1 MISPSQPPLLA
12 FTRALEFAAHK
23 HTDQRRKGL
32 RAEPYI
38 NHLAEVAHL
47 VAEATGG
54 EDVEAVIAGLLH
66 DTMEDTDTSREELE
80 KMFGPTIAAIV
91 SEVTDDKRLTR
102 AERKQRQIDT
112 APAASPKAKLVKIAD
127 KISNLR
133 SMKVSPP
140 ANWSLS
146 RRREY
151 FTWAAAV
158 VEGLR
163 GTNATL
169 ERLFDEA
176 YHTGLA
182 SLEEE

>member
-1 MISPSQPPLLA
+1 MTPLLE

-32 RAEPYI
+32 RGEPYI
-38 NHLAEVAHL
+38 NHLSEVAHL

-54 EDVEAVIAGLLH
+54 DDLEAVIGGLLH

-80 KMFGPTIAAIV
+80 KLFGPTIAAIV

-102 AERKQRQIDT
+102 SERKQRQIDT
-112 APAASPKAKLVKIAD
+112 APHASPKAKLVKLAD
-127 KISNLR
+127 KTSNLR
-133 SMKVSPP
+133 SMLVSPP
-140 ANWSLS
+140 ANWSLT

-158 VEGLR
+158 VAGLR
-163 GTNATL
+163 GTNAHL

-176 YHTGLA
+176 YRAGLA